1 MYDFVTWDY
10 SVVSAGAYPERVSSG
25 DRQHVYVFRDY
36 GDTLV
41 SLATCCQS
49 DR

>member
-10 SVVSAGAYPERVSSG
+10 SIVSAGAYPERVSSG
-25 DRQHVYVFRDY
+25 DRQHIFCDY

-41 SLATCCQS
+41 SLVMCCQS